1 MRHHIHL
8 NLPLALIASYT
19 TGYVI
24 GHAYARKWV
33 ATH

>member
-1 MRHHIHL
+1 M
-8 NLPLALIASYT
+8 NLPLALIASYS
-19 TGYVI
+19 TGYLI